1 MRRMGETTIAVLIV
15 VILRV
20 VFPLAILRWPLAGGL
35 LAMVVDA
42 FDVVLVDAI
51 AYAIGQASEFG
62 PFYAQT
68 DKYFD
73 TYYLLLELV
82 VLRRWPESLPR
93 RAATAL
99 FLWRLVGVI
108 AFEVTGYRELLLVFP
123 NLFENFY
130 LYVLIVR
137 RWTPSLMPRTFTQ
150 VVAVLVVLLVPKLA
164 QEWIL
169 HVERA
174 HPWFWFRQH
183 FIEPVLGL

>member
-1 MRRMGETTIAVLIV
+1 MIVIALRLIA
-15 VILRV
+15 
-20 VFPLAILRWPLAGGL
+20 PLAILRWPLAGGV

-51 AYAIGQASEFG
+51 AYGIGQPSEFG

-73 TYYLLLELV
+73 TYYLSLELIV
-82 VLRRWPESLPR
+82 VRRWPESLPR
-93 RAATAL
+93 RAATYL
-99 FLWRLVGVI
+99 YLWRLIGVV
-108 AFEVTGYRELLLVFP
+108 AFEVTGHRPLLLVFP
-123 NLFENFY
+123 NLFELFY

-137 RWTPSLMPRTFTQ
+137 RWAPALMPRTGVHVFA
-150 VVAVLVVLLVPKLA
+150 VVVVLLVPKLV
-164 QEWIL
+164 QEWML
-169 HVERA
+169 HVEQL